1 MILIVG
7 LGNFPKEYSNT
18 YHNVGFMTLD
28 KLSEKHN
35 FNIKK
40 NTGKALIYEG
50 LILGKKVV
58 VAEPQTFMNNSG
70 ESVVQLKNLYKPE
83 KIIVVYD
90 DIDVEIGEI
99 RFRNN
104 GSSGSHNGMRSIV
117 NLLGT
122 QDFARIRIGI
132 KPQSKPFSLADY
144 VLSKINKENLD
155 NINLAINKAIDILE
169 NYVLL
174 DGNLENKS
182 L

>member
-7 LGNFPKEYSNT
+7 LGNYPKEYCNT
-18 YHNVGFMTLD
+18 YHNVGFMALD
-28 KLSEKHN
+28 SLSKKHN
-35 FNIKK
+35 FKISK
-40 NTGKALIYEG
+40 NKGKALIFEG
-50 LILGKKVV
+50 NILGKKVV
-58 VAEPQTFMNNSG
+58 VAQPQTFMNNSG
-70 ESVVQLKNLYKPE
+70 ESVVQLKNSYKPE

-99 RFRNN
+99 RFRNS

-117 NLLGT
+117 SLLGS

-132 KPQSKPFSLADY
+132 KPQEKPFSLADY
-144 VLSKINKENLD
+144 VLSKIKNDNLD
-155 NINLAINKAIDILE
+155 KINSAIEKAVDVLEDYIL
-169 NYVLL
+169 N